1 MKQSHKGIFKPKN
14 PQKYVGDPNRIIY
27 RSSWERK
34 FMNYADTTEQIEQW
48 SSEELVI
55 KYINP
60 IDRKFHRYFPD
71 FLIKVKVDNSYKIY
85 VVEIKPQKQTVEPTI
100 KRRTK
105 HSIQE
110 ALTYKINQAKW
121 DAAMEYC
128 LDRGWNFI
136 IMTEKE
142 LGIKF

>member
-34 FMNYADTTEQIEQW
+34 FMNYADTTDAIVQW
-48 SSEELVI
+48 SSEEVVI
-55 KYINP
+55 RYLNP
-60 IDRKFHRYFPD
+60 IDNKFHRYFPD
-71 FLIKVKVDNSYKIY
+71 FVIKVKKDDQYKIY
-85 VVEIKPQKQTVEPTI
+85 MVEIKPLKHTTEPQI

-105 HSIQE
+105 YAIQE
-110 ALTYKINQAKW
+110 ALTYRINKAKW
-121 DAAMEYC
+121 HAAEQYC
-128 LDRGWNFI
+128 LDRNWNFI